1 MFESPALFSYL
12 LSNSPMNQR
21 QLERDQLRTELDDL
35 ATEIRRL
42 KSKSEENG
50 SDGTS
55 RFDCYLASLEA
66 HHRDLVDEVDKV
78 LEPDANN
85 WSDMVSGF
93 DELNDRL
100 AIAKLAAKSRFH

>member
-55 RFDCYLASLEA
+55 RFDCYLASLEGR
-66 HHRDLVDEVDKV
+66 HLELVDAVDKV
-78 LEPDANN
+78 VEPDDNN